1 MDIRVVKLTDILT
14 VHSKE
19 YTKLTT
25 PSISIVG
32 PDLSTADSVKINGIL
47 SPSVVV
53 LNKSKIIAQVP
64 ESEVGKPVDVVVYS
78 YDAGNT
84 RRNSAVNIGF
94 GSVVGKTSGQSYLVQ
109 KFIKVLMTKKGS
121 NVFNPDEGTSF
132 YQLEGSN
139 VTNNESV
146 ISALV
151 NNAVSDAENFI
162 LDNQTNI
169 QNPSAKLSSAEVKR
183 VRWLKDQQ
191 TISVSVAL
199 TSESG
204 DTVTISTGE

>member
-1 MDIRVVKLTDILT
+1 MDIRVIKLTDILT

-19 YTKLTT
+19 YTKLST

-32 PDLSTADSVKINGIL
+32 PDLSTADSVKINGMV
-47 SPSVVV
+47 SPSFVVM
-53 LNKSKIIAQVP
+53 NKSKIIAQVP
-64 ESEVGKPVDVVVYS
+64 ESEVGKQIDVVVYS
-78 YDAGNT
+78 YDSGNT
-84 RRNSAVNIGF
+84 RRNSAINIGF
-94 GSVVGKTSGQSYLVQ
+94 GNVVGKTQGQSYLVQ

-121 NVFNPDEGTSF
+121 NVFNPAEGTEF

-169 QNPSAKLSSAEVKR
+169 QNTSAKLSSAEVKR

-191 TISVSVAL
+191 TISVSIAI
-199 TSESG
+199 TSENG